1 LLAAVLG
8 HLEDLDRSGL
18 DDEEAIARITF
29 SDQHLLLAQSPGYT
43 MAGQGC
49 ELMDRQNSEER
60 HAPQSLN
67 WIENRHSNRVPD
79 TLSSGTT

>member
-1 LLAAVLG
+1 
-8 HLEDLDRSGL
+8 
-18 DDEEAIARITF
+18 
-29 SDQHLLLAQSPGYT
+29 